1 MRDWGV
7 LLAQCFGSG
16 ECQLPN
22 SPPWWLTVAFVAG
35 WLVLVAGIVV
45 LAAWQLRALAE
56 RRRNRRAR
64 RPGRDVEIHR
74 REEIEPY

>member
-1 MRDWGV
+1 MSDWGV

-22 SPPWWLTVAFVAG
+22 SPPWWLTVAFVGA
-35 WLVLVAGIVV
+35 WLALVAGIV
-45 LAAWQLRALAE
+45 ALATWQIRARSA
-56 RRRNRRAR
+56 RRRGRRS
-64 RPGRDVEIHR
+64 PGTEVELYR